1 VGFVIAIVVGLAVLY
16 VGLKILRALGAPQP
30 EPLPP
35 GEMRKV
41 SLRFECQVCGTTV
54 KMTSA
59 PDEEPTPPRH
69 CLEDMVLVAPTF
81 E

>member
-1 VGFVIAIVVGLAVLY
+1 
-16 VGLKILRALGAPQP
+16 
-30 EPLPP
+30 
-35 GEMRKV
+35 MRKV